1 MRLSKFEQQSNTT
14 KTLITGTKLYE
25 VYVENGEIKLP
36 MENQHVTIG
45 YTAEYIKY
53 ATELIN
59 NNDVAYTR
67 IENDWYGDGKQ
78 VKFYGRD
85 SRGISKLMGWIDN
98 KLNFMFKKGVYS
110 PLSPTE
116 SK

>member
-1 MRLSKFEQQSNTT
+1 MRIEKFEQESNTT
-14 KTLITGTKLYE
+14 KTLLGKTKLYE
-25 VYVENGEIKLP
+25 VYVENGVIKMMMP
-36 MENQHVTIG
+36 NSSITIG
-45 YTAEYIKY
+45 YTAEYIKC
-53 ATELIN
+53 AIELIN

-78 VKFYGRD
+78 VKFYGKD
-85 SRGISKLMGWIDN
+85 SKGFSKIMGWIDN

-116 SK
+116 IK